1 MKTREF
7 FYELY
12 QKEIGQRVN
21 ELRTGHQL
29 SLDQLADAVNCTRD
43 HLYRAERG
51 EPRHGFSIDIL
62 IEIARYFDVSLDYLI
77 LGVEGNN
84 HAIREELMRISG
96 ELRMLCRKII

>member
-1 MKTREF
+1 MSF
-7 FYELY
+7 N
-12 QKEIGQRVN
+12 QKEIGRRVN

-29 SLDQLADAVNCTRD
+29 SLDQLADAVDCTRD

-96 ELRMLCRKII
+96 ELRMLCGKII

>member
-1 MKTREF
+1 MSF
-7 FYELY
+7 N
-12 QKEIGQRVN
+12 QKEIGRRVN

-62 IEIARYFDVSLDYLI
+62 IDIARYFDVSLDYLI
-77 LGVEGNN
+77 LGVDGNN
-84 HAIREELMRISG
+84 HAIREELIRISG
-96 ELRMLCRKII
+96 ELRMLCGKII

>member
-1 MKTREF
+1 MSF
-7 FYELY
+7 N
-12 QKEIGQRVN
+12 QKETGRRVN
-21 ELRTGHQL
+21 ELRTGHQI

-96 ELRMLCRKII
+96 ELRMLCGKII

>member
-1 MKTREF
+1 MSF
-7 FYELY
+7 N
-12 QKEIGQRVN
+12 QKEIGRRVN

-62 IEIARYFDVSLDYLI
+62 IEIARYFNVSLDYLI

-96 ELRMLCRKII
+96 ELRMLCGKII

>member
-1 MKTREF
+1 MSF
-7 FYELY
+7 N
-12 QKEIGQRVN
+12 QKEIGRRVY
-21 ELRTGHQL
+21 ELRTGHRL
-29 SLDQLADAVNCTRD
+29 SLEQLADAVNCTRD

-84 HAIREELMRISG
+84 HAIREELIRISG
-96 ELRMLCRKII
+96 ELRMLCSKII

>member
-1 MKTREF
+1 MSF
-7 FYELY
+7 N

-21 ELRTGHQL
+21 ELRTGHQI

-96 ELRMLCRKII
+96 ELRMLRGKII

>member
-1 MKTREF
+1 MSF
-7 FYELY
+7 N
-12 QKEIGQRVN
+12 QKEIGRRVN
-21 ELRTGHQL
+21 ELRIGHHL

-84 HAIREELMRISG
+84 HAIRGELMRISG
-96 ELRMLCRKII
+96 ELRMLCGKII

>member
-1 MKTREF
+1 MSF
-7 FYELY
+7 N
-12 QKEIGQRVN
+12 QKEIGRRVN

-51 EPRHGFSIDIL
+51 EPRHGFSSDFL

-96 ELRMLCRKII
+96 ELRMLCGKII

>member
-1 MKTREF
+1 MSF
-7 FYELY
+7 N
-12 QKEIGQRVN
+12 QKEIGRRVN

-84 HAIREELMRISG
+84 HAIREDLMRISG
-96 ELRMLCRKII
+96 ELRMLCGKII

>member
-1 MKTREF
+1 MSF
-7 FYELY
+7 N
-12 QKEIGQRVN
+12 QKEIGRRVN

-96 ELRMLCRKII
+96 ELRMLCEKII

>member
-1 MKTREF
+1 MSF
-7 FYELY
+7 N
-12 QKEIGQRVN
+12 QKEIGRRVN
-21 ELRTGHQL
+21 ELRIGHHL

>member
-1 MKTREF
+1 MSFNR
-7 FYELY
+7 
-12 QKEIGQRVN
+12 KEIGQRVN

>member
-1 MKTREF
+1 MSF
-7 FYELY
+7 N

-21 ELRTGHQL
+21 ELRTGHQI

-96 ELRMLCRKII
+96 ELRMLCGTII

>member
-1 MKTREF
+1 MSF
-7 FYELY
+7 N
-12 QKEIGQRVN
+12 QKEIGRRVN

-84 HAIREELMRISG
+84 HVIREELMRISG
-96 ELRMLCRKII
+96 ELRMLCGKII

>member
-1 MKTREF
+1 MSF
-7 FYELY
+7 N
-12 QKEIGQRVN
+12 QKEIGRRVN

-84 HAIREELMRISG
+84 HAIREELMRISC
-96 ELRMLCRKII
+96 ELRMLCGKII

>member
-1 MKTREF
+1 MSF
-7 FYELY
+7 N

-62 IEIARYFDVSLDYLI
+62 IEIARYFEVSLDYLI

>member
-1 MKTREF
+1 MSF
-7 FYELY
+7 N
-12 QKEIGQRVN
+12 QKETGQRVN
-21 ELRTGHQL
+21 ELRTGHQI

-96 ELRMLCRKII
+96 ELRMLCGKIV

>member
-1 MKTREF
+1 MSF
-7 FYELY
+7 N
-12 QKEIGQRVN
+12 QKEIGRRVN

-77 LGVEGNN
+77 LGVDGNN

>member
-1 MKTREF
+1 MSF
-7 FYELY
+7 N

-21 ELRTGHQL
+21 ELRTGHQI

-77 LGVEGNN
+77 LGVDGNN

>member
-1 MKTREF
+1 MSF
-7 FYELY
+7 N
-12 QKEIGQRVN
+12 QKEIGRRVN
-21 ELRTGHQL
+21 ELRTGHQI

-84 HAIREELMRISG
+84 HVIREELMRISG
-96 ELRMLCRKII
+96 ELRMLCGKIV

>member
-1 MKTREF
+1 MSF
-7 FYELY
+7 N
-12 QKEIGQRVN
+12 QKEIGRRVN

-51 EPRHGFSIDIL
+51 EPRHGFSVDIL

-84 HAIREELMRISG
+84 HAVREELMRIAG
-96 ELRMLCRKII
+96 ELKMLCGKLY

>member
-1 MKTREF
+1 MSF
-7 FYELY
+7 N
-12 QKEIGQRVN
+12 QKDIGRRVN

-96 ELRMLCRKII
+96 ELRMLCGKII

>member
-1 MKTREF
+1 MSF
-7 FYELY
+7 N
-12 QKEIGQRVN
+12 QKELGQRVN

>member
-1 MKTREF
+1 MSF
-7 FYELY
+7 N

-21 ELRTGHQL
+21 GLRTGHQI

-84 HAIREELMRISG
+84 HTIREELMRISG
-96 ELRMLCRKII
+96 DLRMLCGKII

>member
-1 MKTREF
+1 MSF
-7 FYELY
+7 N
-12 QKEIGQRVN
+12 QKEIGRRVN
-21 ELRTGHQL
+21 ELRTGHQI

-51 EPRHGFSIDIL
+51 EPWHGFSIDIL

-96 ELRMLCRKII
+96 ELRMLCGKII

>member
-1 MKTREF
+1 MSF
-7 FYELY
+7 NP
-12 QKEIGQRVN
+12 KEIGRRVN

-96 ELRMLCRKII
+96 ELRMLCGKII

>member
-1 MKTREF
+1 MSF
-7 FYELY
+7 N
-12 QKEIGQRVN
+12 QKEIGRRVN
-21 ELRTGHQL
+21 ELRTGHQV

-84 HAIREELMRISG
+84 HVIREELMRISG
-96 ELRMLCRKII
+96 ELRMLCGKII

>member
-1 MKTREF
+1 MSF
-7 FYELY
+7 N

-21 ELRTGHQL
+21 ELRTGHQI

-96 ELRMLCRKII
+96 ELRMLFGKII

>member
-1 MKTREF
+1 MSF
-7 FYELY
+7 N

-21 ELRTGHQL
+21 GLRTGHQI

-77 LGVEGNN
+77 LGVDGNN

-96 ELRMLCRKII
+96 ELRMLCGKII

>member
-1 MKTREF
+1 MSF
-7 FYELY
+7 N
-12 QKEIGQRVN
+12 QKEIGRRVN
-21 ELRTGHQL
+21 ELRTGHQI

>member
-1 MKTREF
+1 MSF
-7 FYELY
+7 N
-12 QKEIGQRVN
+12 QKEIGRRVN

-51 EPRHGFSIDIL
+51 EPRHGLSIDFL
-62 IEIARYFDVSLDYLI
+62 IEIARFFDVSLDYLI

-96 ELRMLCRKII
+96 ELRMLCGTII

>member
-1 MKTREF
+1 MSF
-7 FYELY
+7 N

-29 SLDQLADAVNCTRD
+29 SLDQLADAVYCTRD

-96 ELRMLCRKII
+96 ELRMLCGKII

>member
-1 MKTREF
+1 MSF
-7 FYELY
+7 N

-21 ELRTGHQL
+21 ELRTRHQL

-96 ELRMLCRKII
+96 ELRMLCGKII

>member
-1 MKTREF
+1 MSF
-7 FYELY
+7 N
-12 QKEIGQRVN
+12 QKEIGRRVN
-21 ELRTGHQL
+21 ELRTGHQV

-96 ELRMLCRKII
+96 ELRMLCGKII

>member
-1 MKTREF
+1 MSF
-7 FYELY
+7 N

-96 ELRMLCRKII
+96 ELRMLCEKII

>member
-1 MKTREF
+1 MSF
-7 FYELY
+7 N
-12 QKEIGQRVN
+12 QKEIGRRVN
-21 ELRTGHQL
+21 ELRTGHQI

-84 HAIREELMRISG
+84 HAIREELMRLSG
-96 ELRMLCRKII
+96 ELRMLCGKII

>member
-1 MKTREF
+1 MSF
-7 FYELY
+7 N

-21 ELRTGHQL
+21 ELRTDHQI

-96 ELRMLCRKII
+96 ELRMLCGKII

>member
-1 MKTREF
+1 MSF
-7 FYELY
+7 N
-12 QKEIGQRVN
+12 QKEIGRRVN

-84 HAIREELMRISG
+84 HAIREELIRISG
-96 ELRMLCRKII
+96 ELRMLCSKII